1 MISSLNEQMQ
11 TPVAK
16 PKRQQY
22 YAVDIAKFICAILVV
37 AGHTFPLGTY
47 SEAGDFLII
56 QGIAR
61 VVVPFFFLTA
71 AYLFFSHYQPPLP
84 KSWREAGY
92 LWHYIERLS
101 ILFFFWSII
110 CYSLIALAY
119 LMNGVENGSLQFMRS
134 FFAIAVYPCII
145 VDYAKYSVISWWQ
158 SGMTGPQL
166 SNFIYN
172 IVYTFNQF
180 HLWYFPSLMLGMAI
194 IYALLRRLRI
204 GWVIAI
210 SAVLFLLGTPVDA
223 YYGMTIY
230 VPPVRVWV
238 NQYISMFYTTR
249 NGVFY
254 ATLFISIGALL
265 AWKNIRIRKEI
276 SRLIFMI
283 SFSLMIVE
291 SQVLR
296 YYQIQRDYNFYFF
309 AIPAAIFLLLWLK
322 EVNLKEKPIY
332 RWLREASVLIYCS
345 HGVFIFIVP
354 ALFGMLGLTGFYTNS
369 LIRFASIYLLSVG
382 FSALV
387 LWLEKKPNL
396 QFLRNLH

>member
-1 MISSLNEQMQ
+1 MISSLHEQAQ
-11 TPVAK
+11 APPAK
-16 PKRQQY
+16 QKRQQY
-22 YAVDIAKFICAILVV
+22 YAVDIAKFICSILVV

-71 AYLFFSHYQPPLP
+71 AYLFFSHYPAALP
-84 KSWREAGY
+84 KSWRQAGY
-92 LWHYIERLS
+92 LWRYIERLG

-110 CYSLIALAY
+110 IYSLIALVY
-119 LMNGVENGSLQFMRS
+119 MSNGVVGGSLQFMRS
-134 FFAIAVYPCII
+134 FFAIVTYPCLI
-145 VDYAKYSVISWWQ
+145 VDYAKYSLIGWWQ
-158 SGMTGPQL
+158 SGLSGPQL

-172 IVYTFNQF
+172 IVHTFNQY

-210 SAVLFLLGTPVDA
+210 SAVLFLLGTPADA
-223 YYGMTIY
+223 YYGMTLY

-254 ATLFISIGALL
+254 ATLFISIGVLL
-265 AWKNIRIRKEI
+265 AWKNFRVRKEI

-283 SFSLMIVE
+283 SFALMIVE
-291 SQVLR
+291 SQILR

-322 EVNLKEKPIY
+322 EEKLKENPVY
-332 RWLREASVLIYCS
+332 HWLRETSVLVYCS
-345 HGVFIFIVP
+345 HGIFIFVSP
-354 ALFGMLGLTGFYTNS
+354 VVFQLFGLSGFYSNS
-369 LIRFASIYLLSVG
+369 LIRFGSVYLFSLG
-382 FSALV
+382 FSAAV
-387 LWLEKKPNL
+387 LWLEKKPYL
-396 QFLRNLH
+396 TFLRNLH